1 MPRHVDPIERR
12 REITSAAVRILARS
26 GPRNLT
32 LKSLG
37 EELGGS
43 ITLVTHFFAN
53 REDLFSAVVDDLIAA
68 YDAELADLEEG
79 AGPEER
85 LRILLHWMLP
95 LDAEDREQEAGRIAL
110 ITHRSEHDSI
120 EQFFAKMERQMRS
133 MLRQHLADLDLG
145 VDLDVATAFLRSS
158 VNGIVLSAVEH
169 PELWP
174 PDAQRQAI
182 ELALQAVMREVQ
194 APRPRTH
201 ARSRSAATVASRS

>member
-1 MPRHVDPIERR
+1 MPRHVDPFQRR

-53 REDLFSAVVDDLIAA
+53 REDLFSAVVDDLIGT
-68 YDAELADLEEG
+68 YGPELENLEEG

-85 LRILLHWMLP
+85 LRILLHWLLP
-95 LDAEDREQEAGRIAL
+95 TDDDSLEQEAGRIAM
-110 ITHRSEHDSI
+110 IAHRSEHRSI
-120 EQFFAKMERQMRS
+120 DQFFHKMEREMRS
-133 MLRQHLADLDLG
+133 RIRQHLADLDL
-145 VDLDVATAFLRSS
+145 DLDLDAATSFLRAS

-169 PELWP
+169 PDLWP
-174 PDAQRQAI
+174 ADAQRQAI
-182 ELALQAVMREVQ
+182 ELALQAVIGSASAAQ
-194 APRPRTH
+194 PTTKPRSKP
-201 ARSRSAATVASRS
+201 RSRKASA